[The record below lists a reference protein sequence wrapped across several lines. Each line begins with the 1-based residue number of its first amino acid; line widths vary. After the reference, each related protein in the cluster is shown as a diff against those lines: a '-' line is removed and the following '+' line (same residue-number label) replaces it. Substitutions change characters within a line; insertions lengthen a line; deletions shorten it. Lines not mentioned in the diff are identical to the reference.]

1 MGWFVV
7 HLFICGIN
15 SAMLTLNGLTPDTWQ
30 WWEGGCVLL
39 CGFCCLRVCTIENM
53 AIRSLR
59 ISGPDSVER
68 FNLGL
73 IFLF

>member
-30 WWEGGCVLL
+30 WWVGCFCPIVSYF
-39 CGFCCLRVCTIENM
+39 CGRAYE
-53 AIRSLR
+53 
-59 ISGPDSVER
+59 DSMR
-68 FNLGL
+68 
-73 IFLF
+73 